1 MSFCKFC
8 QELDQFDQI
17 KYVTAGIISDISE
30 IAFSYIVQ
38 QNRRI
43 ILIKSTVQPR
53 RQTWYTSF

>member
-8 QELDQFDQI
+8 QEMDQFNQI

-38 QNRRI
+38 QNQRI
-43 ILIKSTVQPR
+43 ILIESTVQPR
-53 RQTWYTSF
+53 RPRRYTW